1 MQLHETLHCAARN
14 SAYDVQ
20 IVDSFFFQTKKNNND
35 YHKCCRIK
43 LKLTEEYFTHRRL
56 SHSAKKN
63 ACT

>member
-1 MQLHETLHCAARN
+1 MKRCI
-14 SAYDVQ
+14 VQ
-20 IVDSFFFQTKKNNND
+20 HGTVLMMFKLSTVSFFRPKKNNND